1 MNWVKQIP
9 NLVTLMNLFLG
20 CWAIVW
26 IMQPGLS
33 ISSSIEGDTL
43 VNLPESMVL
52 GSFCIFGAAIVD
64 FFDGFVARL
73 LKADSALGKQLD
85 SLADVVSFGV
95 APSLIIYQFLR
106 LAFAGREDGLD
117 IDIIW
122 LFPAFLPAL
131 ASAYRLGRFNITES
145 ASTGFSG
152 VPAPAAGITIAAF
165 PLIYW
170 YASSMTWL
178 VDLLMSEYFWYASI
192 LIVAYLQVSTLPML
206 SLKMKHL
213 NLKTMLPWLI
223 LAFLALGTAFF
234 FSWLSIPVAFLA
246 YVIISL
252 IFQTK

>member
-1 MNWVKQIP
+1 
-9 NLVTLMNLFLG
+9 
-20 CWAIVW
+20 
-26 IMQPGLS
+26 
-33 ISSSIEGDTL
+33 
-43 VNLPESMVL
+43 
-52 GSFCIFGAAIVD
+52 
-64 FFDGFVARL
+64 
-73 LKADSALGKQLD
+73 
-85 SLADVVSFGV
+85 
-95 APSLIIYQFLR
+95 
-106 LAFAGREDGLD
+106 
-117 IDIIW
+117 

-223 LAFLALGTAFF
+223 LAFVALGTAFF
-234 FSWLSIPVAFLA
+234 FSWLSIPIAFLA

>member
-1 MNWVKQIP
+1 MNWAKHIP

-26 IMQPGLS
+26 VMQPGLS

-43 VNLPESMVL
+43 INLPESMVL
-52 GSFCIFGAAIVD
+52 GSYCIFGAALID

-95 APSLIIYQFLR
+95 APSLIVYQFLR

-131 ASAYRLGRFNITES
+131 ASAYRLGRFNITDTKS
-145 ASTGFSG
+145 SGFSG
-152 VPAPAAGITIAAF
+152 VPAPAAGITLAAF

-170 YASSMTWL
+170 YASGMTWI
-178 VDLLMSEYFWYASI
+178 VDMLMWEYFWYAC
-192 LIVAYLQVSTLPML
+192 VALVAFLQISTLPML
-206 SLKMKHL
+206 SLKMRQL
-213 NLKTMLPWLI
+213 NLKSMLPWLI
-223 LAFLALGTAFF
+223 IALIGLGSAFF
-234 FSWLSIPVAFLA
+234 FSWLAVPLTFLA

-252 IFQTK
+252 TFQTK